1 MEQERWRDAIGT
13 QAAGVRRLSL
23 KATGGERVFDNGTQV
38 NAAYTGTLFPL
49 SRMAVPVTAIYRFSA
64 GGGGYC
70 EIKRVKLKILGR
82 VRRSS
87 GHRGASENTPAEFER
102 EREFPTNPYPSPSPL
117 YPPHSSGNPKAST
130 FIASSV

>member
-49 SRMAVPVTAIYRFSA
+49 SRWL
-64 GGGGYC
+64 C
-70 EIKRVKLKILGR
+70 Q
-82 VRRSS
+82 
-87 GHRGASENTPAEFER
+87 
-102 EREFPTNPYPSPSPL
+102 
-117 YPPHSSGNPKAST
+117 
-130 FIASSV
+130 

>member
-1 MEQERWRDAIGT
+1 MGHRLTRRTRERFFPFRDGSARNCNI
-13 QAAGVRRLSL
+13 
-23 KATGGERVFDNGTQV
+23 
-38 NAAYTGTLFPL
+38 P
-49 SRMAVPVTAIYRFSA
+49 ISA

-87 GHRGASENTPAEFER
+87 GRGASENTPAEFER
-102 EREFPTNPYPSPSPL
+102 EREFPTNPSPSLPTSPL